1 MIKYA
6 SMCIPPKYC
15 QYGVK
20 HHIINQSIHVYGF
33 YLFAFSSRVYSI
45 LYFPQNI
52 ILILAINPHERALGP
67 HKKAVAILNNYV
79 DSDKYRIFTSKR
91 TWCWY
96 IKHWLTRS
104 SCNGPHY
111 THCLHDYPIMKFI
124 PQITWPACGGLGV
137 RIPAATNLGS
147 ESSTAKRSTIV
158 VSVTSPRIWPL

>member
-6 SMCIPPKYC
+6 SINLSYRVIGACRSQQAPITLYERLRFHVYPAEISPKYC

-45 LYFPQNI
+45 LHFSQNI
-52 ILILAINPHERALGP
+52 ILMLAINPHERALGP

-91 TWCWY
+91 T
-96 IKHWLTRS
+96 
-104 SCNGPHY
+104 
-111 THCLHDYPIMKFI
+111 
-124 PQITWPACGGLGV
+124 
-137 RIPAATNLGS
+137 
-147 ESSTAKRSTIV
+147 
-158 VSVTSPRIWPL
+158 